1 MDMFGILLGSHGHF
15 AKEALKSAEMIIGE
29 QKNVASFS
37 LEENMDLEMT
47 IKKAQ
52 EAYTSL
58 DTTDG
63 VIILTDIV
71 GGTPSNVA
79 NVIQKKNKNTYV
91 LSGFNLPILL
101 QIFLNREQTAE
112 QIVKQVKEMFPTT
125 LADLCMD

>member
-1 MDMFGILLGSHGHF
+1 MFGILLGSHGHF
-15 AKEALKSAEMIIGE
+15 AEEALKSAEMIIGE

-47 IKKAQ
+47 ITKAQ
-52 EAYTSL
+52 EAYASL
-58 DTTDG
+58 DATDG

-79 NVIQKKNKNTYV
+79 NVIQKKNENTYV

-101 QIFLNREQTAE
+101 QIFLNREQVAD
-112 QIVKQVKEMFPTT
+112 QVVKQVKEMFPTT
-125 LADLCMD
+125 LADLSMN